1 VTARP
6 DRSDDLRTSGDA
18 VVRKVLASMLPLRF
32 DPASDEH
39 ECEAAFRLRY
49 RAVVERNMTA
59 AEQFPEGLEQDEF
72 DSRAIHIVGWDG
84 ERPVATCRLVLPED
98 GQRLPLEQDFCIELA
113 AREQTVELGR
123 MVIEREHRG
132 AGHRMLIGLA
142 SRAWLCMRERGL
154 TDVVAATPARL
165 AQLFGTLGFAVT
177 VLGPPRI
184 HWGEERLP
192 FHCDGLATLSRI
204 QQLWAGLA

>member
-1 VTARP
+1 VIARP
-6 DRSDDLRTSGDA
+6 DPGEDLLASGDA
-18 VVRKVLASMLPLRF
+18 VVRKVLASMAPLRF
-32 DPASDEH
+32 ESASDEG
-39 ECEAAFRLRY
+39 EREAAFRLRY

-184 HWGEERLP
+184 HWGEERIP